1 MTEDRMLGALMGAA
15 VGDALGMPVE
25 GLSHTNVRTYYRG
38 IKQYEPDRHRR
49 DLTAGQWT
57 DDTQFTFALVKA
69 LTDWLQTTTHPD
81 CFDAALGER
90 LAAAYVALLPEARR
104 WGPTS
109 RAAVERLAAGT
120 PWTEAGDA
128 AHPSNGAAMRAAP
141 LGVWWAALEIP
152 FAQALTFI
160 RVVLQ
165 VTHRHPT
172 ALVAGIGQAFAVAE
186 VLRTPPEAFD
196 PPTFWNRLLE
206 VVQRAEAELGD
217 ASAAC
222 SRRLALLADH
232 LRDFPLDL
240 QDLCHGT
247 SARADESWPFAVAMF
262 ARNPDLLEA
271 TLLSAINVGGD
282 ADTVGA
288 MVGALLGARHGW
300 HAFPDVWR
308 RELEA
313 ADRLEASAR
322 AFLQALQTA
331 RTEPH

>member
-1 MTEDRMLGALMGAA
+1 MTEDRMLGALMGTA

-25 GLSHTNVRTYYRG
+25 GLSHTNVRTYYKG
-38 IKQYEPDRHRR
+38 IQQYEPDRHRR
-49 DLTAGQWT
+49 DLEAGQWT
-57 DDTQFTFALVKA
+57 DDTQFTFALAEA
-69 LTDWLQTTTHPD
+69 LTDWLQATAHPNR
-81 CFDAALGER
+81 FEAALAER
-90 LAAAYVALLPEARR
+90 LSAAYVALLPQARR

-109 RAAVERLAAGT
+109 HTAIRRLAAGT

-128 AHPSNGAAMRAAP
+128 VHPSNGAAMRAAP
-141 LGVWWAALEIP
+141 LGVWWAVLEVPFTQALAFIRAVLEI
-152 FAQALTFI
+152 
-160 RVVLQ
+160 
-165 VTHRHPT
+165 THRHPT
-172 ALVAGIGQAFAVAE
+172 ALVAGFGQAFAIAE
-186 VLRTPPEAFD
+186 VLRIPPEAFN
-196 PPTFWNRLLE
+196 PQAFWTRLIDAVLE
-206 VVQRAEAELGD
+206 AEAELGD
-217 ASAAC
+217 TSAAC
-222 SRRLALLADH
+222 SRRLALLTDH

-300 HAFPDVWR
+300 HAFPDAWR
-308 RELEA
+308 CRLET

-322 AFLQALQTA
+322 AFLQAMQLA
-331 RTEPH
+331 RPNMN